1 MKEDRI
7 LDLLGEVDEKYIREA
22 DPEGQG
28 MSKFFDW
35 RKLAA
40 IAVCLFLVLAI

>member
-22 DPEGQG
+22 DPEGAG
-28 MSKFFDW
+28 DVKVF
-35 RKLAA
+35 
-40 IAVCLFLVLAI
+40 